1 MLDNLATSLAD
12 TLQGIPVLS
21 LLIILPLIGALAAFF
36 LGKNAKLAKGIALAF
51 SFITL
56 IISVLVM
63 IAYYGSGDG
72 GFMFAENY
80 VWVEQLGIN
89 YNLAI
94 DGLSLP
100 MVFLSTLLVFLAI
113 LFSWDVSEKTRT
125 YMSLMLVLEVGVLG
139 VFMSLDYFL
148 FYIFWEIVL
157 IPMFFL
163 ISIWGGPNKAYAS
176 IKFLI
181 YTHVA
186 SLVMLL
192 GIFALFFTASG
203 ELGYYTFDMMQ
214 IASVSGSLETGLRTL
229 IFAALF
235 FGFIVKMPMVPFH
248 TWLPD
253 AHVQAPTAGS
263 VLLAGILLK
272 MGAYGLIRICLPT
285 VSYTHLTLPTN

>member
-163 ISIWGGPNKAYAS
+163 ISIWGGS
-176 IKFLI
+176 
-181 YTHVA
+181 
-186 SLVMLL
+186 SRC
-192 GIFALFFTASG
+192 SS
-203 ELGYYTFDMMQ
+203 Q
-214 IASVSGSLETGLRTL
+214 
-229 IFAALF
+229 
-235 FGFIVKMPMVPFH
+235 
-248 TWLPD
+248 LPE
-253 AHVQAPTAGS
+253 
-263 VLLAGILLK
+263 
-272 MGAYGLIRICLPT
+272 
-285 VSYTHLTLPTN
+285 N